1 MPPDTGDETSPE
13 GTDFSATYSPWE
25 TLRHKDF
32 AAMSEDEL
40 HLARQC
46 MADLVLSLGQRQ
58 TRRRV
63 RAHKRTCCLD
73 LSETVRRSMQHQG
86 EIVRLAW
93 RRPKLKPRPLVLIC
107 DISGSMERY
116 SRLFLHFMHAMGH
129 SSKHVEAFVFGTR
142 LTRITPALRH
152 KDVDTALRE
161 VSSAVVDW
169 SGGTRIGESLKTFN
183 YRWGRRVLRGGA
195 VAIII
200 SDGWDR
206 GDVELLRHEVARLH
220 RSVHRLMWLNPL
232 AGAPT
237 YQPLVRGMQT
247 VLPHLDG
254 FLPLHNLESLAQVA
268 RQLGALR

>member
-1 MPPDTGDETSPE
+1 VSWSNVPTAIADTPSSGHHLAANLLHFVRLLRGLGFSVSATQVSDMVEGLTLIDLAGRDDFYYATRPFLVRKPDQLELFDRAFQLFWLGREQWLLELGISHTRQPARVAQPSLRAAARVLSKDRPGDRYMPPDTGDETSPE

-107 DISGSMERY
+107 DISGSM
-116 SRLFLHFMHAMGH
+116 
-129 SSKHVEAFVFGTR
+129 
-142 LTRITPALRH
+142 
-152 KDVDTALRE
+152 
-161 VSSAVVDW
+161 
-169 SGGTRIGESLKTFN
+169 
-183 YRWGRRVLRGGA
+183 
-195 VAIII
+195 
-200 SDGWDR
+200 
-206 GDVELLRHEVARLH
+206 
-220 RSVHRLMWLNPL
+220 
-232 AGAPT
+232 
-237 YQPLVRGMQT
+237 
-247 VLPHLDG
+247 
-254 FLPLHNLESLAQVA
+254 
-268 RQLGALR
+268 